1 MTDLYLDI
9 DSDAAARE
17 ALALYVELI
26 DDTDPARAQAIRV
39 AVGRASS
46 VAECADRGSR
56 KRSRRAAKIKAR
68 AAAYREAMT
77 NSDGVLV
84 VPPRCE
90 HPRTEDVPGIKTVS
104 VQGGVRRHGGVRSS
118 KR

>member
-1 MTDLYLDI
+1 MSDLYLDV
-9 DSDAAARE
+9 DNDAAARE

-26 DDTDPARAQAIRV
+26 DDTDPAKAQAIRV

-46 VAECADRGSR
+46 AAECAARGSR
-56 KRSRRAAKIKAR
+56 KRNRYAAKIQAR

-77 NSDGVLV
+77 DTDGVLV

-90 HPRTEDVPGIKTVS
+90 HPRTDDVPGIKTVAVS
-104 VQGGVRRHGGVRSS
+104 GGVRRHGGVRSS